1 MTYRLFIANKNYSSW
16 SMRPWVLLR
25 ALEIPFEE
33 VMTPFE
39 GDGQQSAFAT
49 FSPTAKVPCLHDGD
63 SVVWESLAI
72 IDYIAEDHPQ
82 SWPQAREARTWAR
95 CASAEMHAGFPA
107 LRNECSMNCALR
119 IDLGEPGAAL
129 ARDIARLEALWQEG
143 ITRFGGPWL
152 AGEQFTAV
160 DAMFAPV
167 AVRVR
172 GYGITLGSPSATT
185 SSVCWRTRR
194 WRAGSNRASPSPGST
209 APTRPTASAGARSS
223 KTAASRCNASAP
235 GRLASRAGHANRW
248 PHASPAPSALA
259 RAPFCHAALLVT
271 PARSATRCAPRSL
284 LCLVPDTCST
294 AWDDPPEPDR
304 RGFRLRA
311 PHPVTFH
318 ACRLEPY
325 TLYAVY
331 NLLPHSA

>member
-172 GYGITLGSPSATT
+172 GYGITLGSPSRDYVERLLAHPA
-185 SSVCWRTRR
+185 V
-194 WRAGSNRASPSPGST
+194 ASWIEQGIAEPWVDGPHE
-209 APTRPTASAGARSS
+209 ADCIR
-223 KTAASRCNASAP
+223 
-235 GRLASRAGHANRW
+235 GRQ
-248 PHASPAPSALA
+248 
-259 RAPFCHAALLVT
+259 VI
-271 PARSATRCAPRSL
+271 
-284 LCLVPDTCST
+284 
-294 AWDDPPEPDR
+294 EDR
-304 RGFRLRA
+304 RQ
-311 PHPVTFH
+311 PV
-318 ACRLEPY
+318 
-325 TLYAVY
+325 
-331 NLLPHSA
+331 

>member
-16 SMRPWVLLR
+16 SMRPWALLR
-25 ALEIPFEE
+25 ALDIPFEE

-63 SVVWESLAI
+63 SAVWESLAI
-72 IDYIAEDHPQ
+72 MEYIAEAHPAA
-82 SWPQAREARTWAR
+82 WPQAREARAWAR

-172 GYGITLGSPSATT
+172 GYGITLGSPSRDYVERLLAHPA
-185 SSVCWRTRR
+185 V
-194 WRAGSNRASPSPGST
+194 ASWIDQGIAEPWVDEPHE
-209 APTRPTASAGARSS
+209 ADCIR
-223 KTAASRCNASAP
+223 
-235 GRLASRAGHANRW
+235 GRQ
-248 PHASPAPSALA
+248 
-259 RAPFCHAALLVT
+259 VI
-271 PARSATRCAPRSL
+271 
-284 LCLVPDTCST
+284 
-294 AWDDPPEPDR
+294 EDR
-304 RGFRLRA
+304 RQPA
-311 PHPVTFH
+311 
-318 ACRLEPY
+318 
-325 TLYAVY
+325 
-331 NLLPHSA
+331 